1 MRRLVSRAILRLAA
15 FTPTDASH
23 VLGDQTTHDPEI
35 ARLGA
40 AVFARRRDRY
50 GNDIAETPEAISDA
64 VVAALVRRSAE
75 ALLAAALDRMA
86 SMTPSLSLR
95 SSLLR
100 SIARLAL
107 PGSTSG
113 SAPNSSASVP
123 AATYYPLIG
132 ELLGTEVEVP
142 ADADVANAIGAV
154 VGKVRVR
161 AEVPVTAA
169 ARRLS
174 DSRRRRTRDD
184 VGASRGAGPSGGAG
198 SPPRSSRSR
207 PRVRKSSRWRSPGAR
222 RSSRS
227 TGDRC
232 SSRGWPSLSPLAVLT
247 SADCSPARRRRRT
260 EAGSSLRAWPSKTNS
275 STASRGRSPTPS
287 PSSVRRRTAN
297 ATA

>member
-35 ARLGA
+35 AGWVRRVRPPSRSIRQRHRRDARGDQ
-40 AVFARRRDRY
+40 RRRR
-50 GNDIAETPEAISDA
+50 
-64 VVAALVRRSAE
+64 AALVRRSARRCSQLRLT
-75 ALLAAALDRMA
+75 ATA

-107 PGSTSG
+107 RIDIGLG
-113 SAPNSSASVP
+113 AKLVGLGAP

-169 ARRLS
+169 RRGVYRIHAGGEPETTWEHPEAQARAEELARAA
-174 DSRRRRTRDD
+174 
-184 VGASRGAGPSGGAG
+184 VVEVQAAGAKEFEVEVTWSEKVIEVDGRPLFVEGMAIAVAAG
-198 SPPRSSRSR
+198 R
-207 PRVRKSSRWRSPGAR
+207 PDLG
-222 RSSRS
+222 
-227 TGDRC
+227 
-232 SSRGWPSLSPLAVLT
+232 
-247 SADCSPARRRRRT
+247 
-260 EAGSSLRAWPSKTNS
+260 
-275 STASRGRSPTPS
+275 
-287 PSSVRRRTAN
+287 
-297 ATA
+297 